1 MQKCEINIS
10 TLILIFLHVSESPLY
25 IFKLKL
31 TFFLYI
37 IKLIILLKQIKY
49 VYIKRF
55 LMQVVRWSAFRV
67 GGDH

>member
-31 TFFLYI
+31 TFLYI

-55 LMQVVRWSAFRV
+55 LMQVVR
-67 GGDH
+67 